1 MEGVV
6 AERLQ
11 KAFPEH
17 QKWEMSFAEK
27 GIDTM
32 LNQPK
37 VLYLSADADQVLTE
51 VDLDSTLIIGGLVDR
66 NRHKVSRLNLLI
78 FGLTHH

>member
-11 KAFPEH
+11 KTFPEH
-17 QKWEMSFAEK
+17 QKWEMSFAQ
-27 GIDTM
+27 GIDT
-32 LNQPK
+32 LLDQPK
-37 VLYLSADADQVLTE
+37 ILYLSADADQVLTE

-66 NRHKVSRLNLLI
+66 NRHKVGHLNRIAFRLS
-78 FGLTHH
+78 HS